1 MPRLPAD
8 LLQKIKDAVN
18 LIEVVGEHVVL
29 RKSGSN
35 YTGLCPFHSERTP
48 SFSVSEQKQVYHCYG
63 CKAGGDVVSFVM
75 QMHGM
80 GFADA
85 VQELA
90 DRAKIPVPAGVLSGG
105 ERSEERRV
113 GKEWRYR
120 GRPER

>member
-1 MPRLPAD
+1 MPRIPGD

-35 YTGLCPFHSERTP
+35 YTGLCPFHSERSP
-48 SFSVSEQKQVYHCYG
+48 SFSVSELKQVYHCYG

-75 QMHGM
+75 QMHGLS
-80 GFADA
+80 FSEA

-90 DRAKIPVPAGVLSGG
+90 ERGKVVLPKEIDGGSSSDDPETQRRRAAEQEK
-105 ERSEERRV
+105 
-113 GKEWRYR
+113 
-120 GRPER
+120 